1 VNNFVSIII
10 ALLEHTG
17 LLTSEEAN
25 NLVKE
30 IHSSTLPDNYE
41 SASRLIEKAVSKH
54 KVTKL
59 TDKVKEDVVA
69 LSKKVD
75 SKK

>member
-1 VNNFVSIII
+1 MNNFVSIII

-17 LLTSEEAN
+17 LLTAEEAQ

-30 IHSSTLPDNYE
+30 IHSSTLPDNYD

-54 KVTKL
+54 KVSTL
-59 TDKVKEDVVA
+59 HEKVAEV
-69 LSKKVD
+69 KKVD